1 MKTYEWIDKRPY
13 FQNIKRK
20 KIEKNKLSRVLNP
33 LTQNHILLQMVDF
46 LIAGHTCEIHAT
58 LRLN

>member
-1 MKTYEWIDKRPY
+1 MSDRQKTILSEYQK
-13 FQNIKRK
+13 K